1 MKRRVLDD
9 SQDVFLVP
17 VLITSYIKKDKNFQI
32 LAAALKTG
40 PARVY
45 APTFFQG
52 YLLASLRDEIWPEEA
67 MLVVAPG
74 GAEASRLADDLCA
87 FAGRMPVRLLPAA
100 GTAPGSRV
108 IASSRLVGLRHAA
121 LWSLAAGRPGIV
133 VADIAAMADG
143 SLDPGRWPEAVH
155 IGKENPGNFDE
166 IIESLASLGYERV
179 QQVEDRGEFAV
190 RGGII
195 DVFPSTDQA
204 PLRLEFWGDEF
215 ESLRRFSP
223 FTQRSLLEEESAT
236 VFAAAEPEEPDA
248 GGEKTAA
255 GRRLSSG
262 LLDREII
269 RTRVCRI
276 DPAAGRD
283 SFVSYW
289 EDVLEA
295 SPVGKSAGHYLRPEE
310 LDERLHAAASLVLES
325 LPADQPHS
333 FSATGFHFASR
344 RVSEAA
350 VELERMVSGGFKVFV
365 HFSSEGAA
373 RRAEHNL
380 AGSTAFL
387 AEGKSAPDK
396 PGAYLVLVPP
406 PTGFVNKDMKL
417 AVVGE
422 RTLIRSSR
430 SARSRTLGLAG
441 RAIMSFRDLTP
452 GDFVVHKDHGIGVFE
467 AVETKTVA
475 GITRDYLHLRFKG
488 DDRLFVPQEQI
499 SMVSRYVGGQAGS
512 PPLNKLGGRAW
523 SQARA
528 RAKNAAREM
537 AGELLQLY
545 ALRQSLP
552 GDEFAADDQWQMELE
567 AAFPFEE
574 TPDQAAAIEDVKDDM
589 ESPHPMDR
597 LICGDVGYGKTEV
610 AVRAAFKAAIQGRQV
625 LMLVPTTILTLQH
638 FNTFSSRFSK
648 YPVNVEMISRFRSAA
663 QTRRI
668 AADFREG
675 RIDVLIGTHRVLSA
689 DVVPK
694 DLGLVIVDEE
704 QRFGV
709 HQKETLRQLRLRVDV
724 LSLSATPIPR
734 TLQMSLSG
742 IRDISIMETPP
753 LGRYPIR
760 TYVGEYDDE
769 VISQAIMKEAARG
782 GQVFFLHN
790 RVETIAEKAEELKA
804 LLPHVRFIVAHG
816 QMPEK
821 ELETVM
827 VSFLEKEADVLVC
840 TSIIESG
847 LDIPT
852 ANTLIVDRA
861 DMLGLSQLYQIR
873 GRIGRSDVMAHA
885 YLLYPPNAT
894 LTREAMARLSTLSDY
909 TELGSGFKIAMRDLE
924 IRGAGNLLGGEQS
937 GHVAA
942 VGFDMYC
949 DLLRQAVA
957 ELNNQPVEE
966 PRTARL
972 DADID
977 AYIPSGYIPLET
989 ARIDVHHRIAAARD
1003 EQQLADME
1011 TELLDRFGPVPDVV
1025 KNLLDMQEIRLK
1037 AGVLG
1042 TSLVTYKKGRLELAD
1057 MHVSSIQREILEEAG
1072 LKFVYYPLRRILVFR
1087 PGEEAGEDGGLSII
1101 KRLLDAI
1108 MDSLLT
1114 PSGKM

>member
-133 VADIAAMADG
+133 VADIAAVADG

-452 GDFVVHKDHGIGVFE
+452 GDFVVHKDHGIGV
-467 AVETKTVA
+467 
-475 GITRDYLHLRFKG
+475 
-488 DDRLFVPQEQI
+488 
-499 SMVSRYVGGQAGS
+499 
-512 PPLNKLGGRAW
+512 
-523 SQARA
+523 
-528 RAKNAAREM
+528 
-537 AGELLQLY
+537 
-545 ALRQSLP
+545 
-552 GDEFAADDQWQMELE
+552 
-567 AAFPFEE
+567 
-574 TPDQAAAIEDVKDDM
+574 
-589 ESPHPMDR
+589 
-597 LICGDVGYGKTEV
+597 
-610 AVRAAFKAAIQGRQV
+610 
-625 LMLVPTTILTLQH
+625 
-638 FNTFSSRFSK
+638 
-648 YPVNVEMISRFRSAA
+648 
-663 QTRRI
+663 
-668 AADFREG
+668 
-675 RIDVLIGTHRVLSA
+675 
-689 DVVPK
+689 
-694 DLGLVIVDEE
+694 
-704 QRFGV
+704 
-709 HQKETLRQLRLRVDV
+709 
-724 LSLSATPIPR
+724 
-734 TLQMSLSG
+734 
-742 IRDISIMETPP
+742 
-753 LGRYPIR
+753 
-760 TYVGEYDDE
+760 
-769 VISQAIMKEAARG
+769 
-782 GQVFFLHN
+782 
-790 RVETIAEKAEELKA
+790 
-804 LLPHVRFIVAHG
+804 
-816 QMPEK
+816 
-821 ELETVM
+821 
-827 VSFLEKEADVLVC
+827 
-840 TSIIESG
+840 
-847 LDIPT
+847 
-852 ANTLIVDRA
+852 
-861 DMLGLSQLYQIR
+861 
-873 GRIGRSDVMAHA
+873 
-885 YLLYPPNAT
+885 
-894 LTREAMARLSTLSDY
+894 
-909 TELGSGFKIAMRDLE
+909 
-924 IRGAGNLLGGEQS
+924 
-937 GHVAA
+937 
-942 VGFDMYC
+942 
-949 DLLRQAVA
+949 
-957 ELNNQPVEE
+957 
-966 PRTARL
+966 
-972 DADID
+972 
-977 AYIPSGYIPLET
+977 
-989 ARIDVHHRIAAARD
+989 
-1003 EQQLADME
+1003 
-1011 TELLDRFGPVPDVV
+1011 
-1025 KNLLDMQEIRLK
+1025 
-1037 AGVLG
+1037 
-1042 TSLVTYKKGRLELAD
+1042 
-1057 MHVSSIQREILEEAG
+1057 
-1072 LKFVYYPLRRILVFR
+1072 
-1087 PGEEAGEDGGLSII
+1087 
-1101 KRLLDAI
+1101 
-1108 MDSLLT
+1108 
-1114 PSGKM
+1114 